1 MLSQTC
7 RGDDFRKDYSHLG
20 MVCAAFP
27 TAHVLALTATAN
39 IIDRKHIK
47 ESLCLKKCVEIVANP
62 DRRNIFYEKY
72 FREGQDVD
80 AIERICRAIANDL
93 LNNTINYP
101 LTIVYLSLKWCGYV
115 YKLFENVMG
124 TNQYYPLG
132 CPAKPKYRFA

>member
-1 MLSQTC
+1 MLLQTC

-27 TAHVLALTATAN
+27 TAPVLAPVLVLVH

-80 AIERICRAIANDL
+80 AIERICMPIANDL
-93 LNNTINYP
+93 LKNTINYP

-115 YKLFENVMG
+115 YKLFENVIS
-124 TNQYYPLG
+124 TWLS
-132 CPAKPKYRFA
+132 C